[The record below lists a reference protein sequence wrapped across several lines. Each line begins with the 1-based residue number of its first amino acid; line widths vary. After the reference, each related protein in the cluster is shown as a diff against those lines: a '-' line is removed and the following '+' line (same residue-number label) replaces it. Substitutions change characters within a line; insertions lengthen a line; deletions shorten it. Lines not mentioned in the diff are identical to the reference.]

1 MINKEKID
9 QFYAKLMIANDGIS
23 EPLPFGDELSTLG
36 KITLISQ
43 YETMMYDHAPSGE
56 LTRAKPLPE
65 LDLPVL
71 PKHLWRLLGQVFEQ
85 CCDNYLTMVRLL
97 MFIHKR
103 GYGVPP
109 TVWLPSKHMK
119 TEFNDVDGMNFEGEL
134 PSPYLAWLAW
144 VNDEQTTAF
153 DEPLTADNWDEFY
166 PAERIRRLKNLR
178 KSDPKTALDLI
189 SQFAPNEPA
198 EKRLA
203 IIETLAVN
211 LSDEDK
217 AFLQSL
223 DKDRSQKVKELSK
236 QLLARLGNFDNDDE
250 LADELFG
257 ELEMTGDGIMFKST
271 KNNTKSQNN
280 FEKLQKVNFFV
291 LAKKFDLSLVDFV
304 LAWDFKHGNHYH
316 RYYDVNAVL
325 LERAVPLLSDEEVQ
339 QVATTLMPI
348 MLKNSSLYWQKI
360 RARLPVSFRQE
371 FADKLFAKGES
382 FLYLLGMM
390 PHQLQVN
397 AKTLQAS
404 SSYKKM
410 IANIQK
416 WQEKYSGYIDDYH
429 ICQEVRALG
438 LLVGQDTAKE
448 CLAHLEG
455 LGIMRTDPA
464 LSMLH
469 FNALLDKRA
478 D

>member
-1 MINKEKID
+1 MLTKSNID
-9 QFYAKLMIANDGIS
+9 TLYARLMIANDGVS
-23 EPLPFGDELSTLG
+23 EPLPFGNELSTLG
-36 KITLISQ
+36 KITLVSQ
-43 YETMMYDHAPSGE
+43 FEKMMYDHAPNSE
-56 LTRAKPLPE
+56 LVRAKPLPE
-65 LDLPVL
+65 LGLPVL
-71 PKHLWRLLGQVFEQ
+71 PKHLWRLAGQVLGSDELIHQ
-85 CCDNYLTMVRLL
+85 VRVLD
-97 MFIHKR
+97 MIHQR
-103 GYGVPP
+103 GYSVPP

-134 PSPYLAWLAW
+134 PSNYLSWLAW

-178 KSDPKTALDLI
+178 QSDPKTALDLI
-189 SQFAPNEPA
+189 GRFAPNEPA

-203 IIETLAVN
+203 IIETLAIN

-236 QLLARLGNFDNDDE
+236 QLLARLGEFDNEDE
-250 LADELFG
+250 LADELFE
-257 ELEMTGDGIMFKST
+257 ELEMTGDGIGFKST
-271 KNNTKSQNN
+271 KNNTKRQNN
-280 FEKLQKVNFFV
+280 FEKLQKVNVFV
-291 LAKKFDLSLVDFV
+291 LAKKFDLSLAEFV
-304 LAWDFKHGNHYH
+304 LAWDFKHGDNYH
-316 RYYDVNAVL
+316 RHYDVNAVL

-339 QVATTLMPI
+339 QVATVLMPV
-348 MLKNSSLYWQKI
+348 MRKNHFLYWKKM

-382 FLYLLGMM
+382 FSHLLSVM

-404 SSYKKM
+404 SSYKKL
-410 IANIQK
+410 IGNIKDWQK
-416 WQEKYSGYIDDYH
+416 NNSGYMDNYH
-429 ICQEVRALG
+429 ICDVLFALG
-438 LLVGQDTAKE
+438 LLVNQETAKE

>member
-85 CCDNYLTMVRLL
+85 CRDNYLTMVRLL
-97 MFIHKR
+97 MFIYKR

-109 TVWLPSKHMK
+109 TVWLPPKQMK
-119 TEFNDVDGMNFEGEL
+119 TNFNDPDGMNFEGEL

-144 VNDEQTTAF
+144 VNGEQTTTP
-153 DEPLTADNWDEFY
+153 DESLTADNWDEFY
-166 PAERIRRLKNLR
+166 PAERIQLLKNLR
-178 KSDPKTALDLI
+178 QSDPKTALDLI
-189 SQFAPNEPA
+189 ANFAPSEVA
-198 EKRLA
+198 EKRLDLVEVLS
-203 IIETLAVN
+203 IN
-211 LSDEDK
+211 LSDDDK

-223 DKDRSQKVKELSK
+223 HKDRSQKVKELAK
-236 QLLARLGNFDNDDE
+236 TLLARLGEFDNEDK
-250 LADELFG
+250 LADDLFD
-257 ELEMTGDGIMFKST
+257 ELEMTGDGISFKAT
-271 KNNTKSQNN
+271 KNNKKRQNN
-280 FEKLQKVNFFV
+280 FENLKKVNLFA
-291 LAKKFDLSLVDFV
+291 LAKKFELSFLDFV
-304 LAWDFKHGNHYH
+304 LAWDFKHGNNYH
-316 RYYDVNAVL
+316 HYYDVNAVL
-325 LERAVPLLSDEEVQ
+325 LERAVPLLGDEEVQ
-339 QVATTLMPI
+339 KVATMLMPI
-348 MLKNSSLYWQKI
+348 MLKNSSLYWQKM

-371 FADKLFAKGES
+371 FADKLFTRGEG
-382 FLYLLGMM
+382 FLDLLSVM
-390 PHQLQVN
+390 PNQLQIS
-397 AKTLQAS
+397 AKALQIS

-416 WQEKYSGYIDDYH
+416 WQEKNSGYIDDYH

-448 CLAHLEG
+448 CLAHLET
-455 LGIMRTDPA
+455 LGIMKTDPV
-464 LSMLH
+464 LSVLH
-469 FNALLDKRA
+469 LNALLDNK